1 MIQGSV
7 VCSSFKRELLE
18 KRHDFS
24 NDVFKIALYEAAA
37 PLDSNTAAYA
47 TEGEI
52 AALGYTAGGQ
62 NLVNAQILL
71 DPAARIA
78 YATFDDATWLDSV
91 IVARG
96 ALIYNQTAQQR
107 AVAVLDFGVDRTS
120 NHGPFTV
127 QFPPPGPTTALIR
140 IF

>member
-1 MIQGSV
+1 MITASV

-18 KRHDFS
+18 KRHDFLA
-24 NDVFKIALYEAAA
+24 DVFRIALYGAAA
-37 PLDSNTAAYA
+37 PLDSNTTAYL

-52 AALGYTAGGQ
+52 VGLGYAAGGKD
-62 NLVNAQILL
+62 LVNAQVLL

-78 YATFDDATWLDSV
+78 YATFDDPSWADSV